1 MLSPPTHDPLETR
14 PRAAPGLQFIVHNLI
29 EIENIVSTRVMTNT
43 GLNAYKM
50 LGITFR
56 T

>member
-1 MLSPPTHDPLETR
+1 MLSPPTHDPLEAR
-14 PRAAPGLQFIVHNLI
+14 PRAAPSLQFIVHNLI
-29 EIENIVSTRVMTNT
+29 ETENNVSTREMTNT